1 MKLSKFT
8 GTWLIKLKLSNK
20 RLLFLILVI
29 ASVLRLWDLGEI
41 PPHLRNDEAALGY
54 NAYSILKTGRDEH
67 GDFLP
72 FIFQSFG
79 DWKMGLYVYL
89 TVPFIAIFG
98 LNELQVRLPSAI
110 SGIIAVWLF
119 YQIVLQIFAKKRLA
133 LIAGAVFA
141 ISPIYIVF
149 SRGAWEVNVSLTLAL
164 AAIFFFLKAVSGKSK
179 LLLLSA
185 VFFGMTLST
194 AHTAKLS
201 TPIIL
206 VVLLIAYYKQVK
218 KISLKLIFLAILI
231 GIILTIPTGLS
242 FVQGKITRITTLSIF
257 SYHENAT
264 STFQSIANRWFS
276 LYSASTL
283 FIKGD
288 TNPQHTAPNTGPLL
302 FLDSI
307 FAVAGIIRII
317 RNGTYKQNIFIWF
330 GLTLLSL
337 PSALTIEKANFERVL
352 PMFIPM
358 LIVVSLG
365 IESLW
370 ENVQKFKSYIKPI
383 LIISI
388 FLYLLNYI
396 YFLDQYFIHGSKKND
411 AWQYGY
417 KQIVEKITPIKKNY
431 QSIVVHQ
438 SLEHPY
444 VFFLFYQKYDPIKY
458 QGIVE
463 DVFIPNKEG
472 KDMGLVSK
480 IDNIQF
486 EDIDWSKNKPLPKT
500 LYVMPVYK
508 LDHESKFY
516 SLYKIVD
523 EVKDL
528 NGFPLFR
535 IVKI

>member
-1 MKLSKFT
+1 MRKFIKKNYKIIIIIVFAS
-8 GTWLIKLKLSNK
+8 LI
-20 RLLFLILVI
+20 
-29 ASVLRLWDLGEI
+29 RLWGLGEI

-67 GDFLP
+67 GQFLP
-72 FIFQSFG
+72 LVFQSFG
-79 DWKMGLYVYL
+79 DWKMGGYIYL

-98 LNELQVRLPSAI
+98 LTDLAVRLPSAI
-110 SGIIAVWLF
+110 FGIISVWLF

-141 ISPIYIVF
+141 TSPIYIIF
-149 SRGAWEVNVSLTLAL
+149 SRGAWEVNVSLTLTL
-164 AAIFFFLKAVSGKSK
+164 AAILLFLKAVSGETK
-179 LLLLSA
+179 LFLLSA
-185 VFFGMTLST
+185 VFFGMTLPV

-206 VVLLIAYYKQVK
+206 AVLLIAYYKQVK
-218 KISLKLIFLAILI
+218 KISLKLIFLSILI
-231 GIILTIPTGLS
+231 GIILTIPAGLS

-257 SYHENAT
+257 SYHENVT

-276 LYSASTL
+276 LYSVSAL

-307 FAVAGIIRII
+307 FAAAGIIKII
-317 RNGTYKQNIFIWF
+317 RDGTYKQNIFIWF
-330 GLTLLSL
+330 SLTLLSF

-352 PMFIPM
+352 PMFIPI

-370 ENVQKFKSYIKPI
+370 ENIQKFKSYIKPI

-396 YFLDQYFIHGSKKND
+396 YFLDQYFIHGPKKND

-417 KQIVEKITPIKKNY
+417 KQIVDKITPIQQTGQKI
-431 QSIVVHQ
+431 IVQQ

-444 VFFLFYQKYDPIKY
+444 IFFLFYQKYDPLEY
-458 QGIVE
+458 QQIVKS
-463 DVFIPNKEG
+463 VFVPNREG

-480 IDNIQF
+480 TNNIQF
-486 EDIDWSKNKPLPKT
+486 EDIDWSKDKPLPQT
-500 LYVMPVYK
+500 VYVMPVYK
-508 LDHESKFY
+508 LDQQSKFY
-516 SLYKIVD
+516 TSYRIVD

-528 NGFPLFR
+528 NGFTLFK